1 MKNIF
6 PIMQITK
13 EKTLVE
19 RRKDNGEVIEYIIC
33 HNLVP
38 VTEKENEYKWDRGM
52 YSFTLEGI
60 LKTAALKCFE
70 PVYKYVLMESNG
82 EDIEERVLDTYE
94 DARKIYEERVDFYK
108 ERENCILSESWA
120 SMEEDGTRIIF
131 EELKNCSQSVVIKLI
146 SIKV

>member
-1 MKNIF
+1 MKNVF

-38 VTEKENEYKWDRGM
+38 VTGKENEYTWSSGM
-52 YSFTLEGI
+52 YSYTLEGI

-70 PVYKYVLMESNG
+70 PVYKYVLIESDG
-82 EDIEERVLDTYE
+82 EDMEENTFDTYE
-94 DARKIYEERVDFYK
+94 EARKIYEERVDFYR
-108 ERENCILSESWA
+108 EREDCILSESWA
-120 SMEEDGTRIIF
+120 GIEEEGTRVIF
-131 EELKNCSQSVVIKLI
+131 SEVKNCSQSVVIKLI
-146 SIKV
+146 TIKV